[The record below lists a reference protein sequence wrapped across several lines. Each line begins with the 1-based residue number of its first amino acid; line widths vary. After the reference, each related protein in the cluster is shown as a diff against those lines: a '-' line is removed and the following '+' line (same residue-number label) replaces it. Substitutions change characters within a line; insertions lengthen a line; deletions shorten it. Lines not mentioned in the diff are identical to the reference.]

1 MYEIYDV
8 KENDTLE
15 KIANNYGT
23 TVGILMQLNGIVNND
38 ISSLS
43 RLIVPVLKRQ
53 PYQYYTVKKGDN
65 MLALSKMF
73 GVDYWLLLQ
82 LNGLDDGDYIY
93 PNQTIMVPKDGVGI
107 YMTVNDDTLDDV
119 SKKIGISIDDLIKEN
134 ENIYLL
140 PDQILDYKENDI

>member
-82 LNGLDDGDYIY
+82 LNGLDEGDYIY
-93 PNQTIMVPKDGVGI
+93 PNQTIMVPKEGVGI
-107 YMTVNDDTLDDV
+107 YMTVNDDTLDGV
-119 SKKIGISIDDLIKEN
+119 SKRIGISIEDLIKEN

-140 PDQILDYKENDI
+140 PEQILVYKENDI

>member
-15 KIANNYGT
+15 EIANNYGT

-82 LNGLDDGDYIY
+82 LNGLDEGDYIY
-93 PNQTIMVPKDGVGI
+93 PNQTIMIPKEGMGI
-107 YMTVNDDTLDDV
+107 YMTVNDDTLDGV
-119 SKKIGISIDDLIKEN
+119 SKRIGISIEDLIKEN

-140 PDQILDYKENDI
+140 PEQILVYKENDI

>member
-15 KIANNYGT
+15 EIANNYGT

-82 LNGLDDGDYIY
+82 LNGLDEGDYIY
-93 PNQTIMVPKDGVGI
+93 PNQTIMVPKEGMGI
-107 YMTVNDDTLDDV
+107 YMTVNDDTLDGV
-119 SKKIGISIDDLIKEN
+119 SKRIGISIEDLIKEN

-140 PDQILDYKENDI
+140 PEQVLVYKENDI